1 MSYIINID
9 TATET
14 AHVSIAQDGKLLQ
27 ALQNE
32 SQKDHGAFVQT
43 AIQQLLKTVALS
55 FADID
60 AIAVTAGPGSY
71 TGLRVGLASAKGLS
85 YALNKPLLTLN
96 TLEVLTTAAK
106 KSPNN
111 QPGILYCPMIDARRM
126 EVFTALYIYN
136 DTLTALLAPCALIL
150 NETSFLNTLEK
161 EKIIFFGS
169 GASKWQKVCTHPNAS
184 FTTYLALPEAMAD
197 LAYKYFLDHRFADL
211 AYSEPF
217 YLKEFQNTIH

>member
-9 TATET
+9 TATAT

-43 AIQQLLKTVALS
+43 AIQQLLKAAALS
-55 FADID
+55 FVDID

-71 TGLRVGLASAKGLS
+71 TGLRVGLASAKGLC

-106 KSPNN
+106 KFSNN
-111 QPGILYCPMIDARRM
+111 QQGVLYCPMIDARRM
-126 EVFTALYIYN
+126 EVFTALYT
-136 DTLTALLAPCALIL
+136 DTLTALVPPCAMIL
-150 NETSFLNTLEK
+150 NDT
-161 EKIIFFGS
+161 
-169 GASKWQKVCTHPNAS
+169 
-184 FTTYLALPEAMAD
+184 
-197 LAYKYFLDHRFADL
+197 
-211 AYSEPF
+211 
-217 YLKEFQNTIH
+217 